1 MPKTKTKAAS
11 ANIYAVLGSDES
23 EVKRVAAEL
32 ASNLTP
38 PGAGDFGLEIID
50 GAADNA
56 DQAAAR
62 VRSAIEA
69 VQTLPFFGDTKVVWL
84 KNVNFLGDDQK
95 ARSATVQSA
104 LEELSEL
111 VDSGFGPGIT
121 LLISAID
128 VDKRRSFYKTL
139 LKRAEVQVFD
149 RLDSGRSGWEE
160 EALEIVQQRAK
171 KRKLQFDGDAL
182 DLFVLLTGG
191 DTRQIDNELEKI
203 DTFLDKDR
211 GVNAELVR
219 ELVPLSRAGVIFELG
234 NALAARDLQL
244 SLKLVRRLL
253 DQGESA
259 IGILLVAIVPTIRNL
274 LLAKDLMER
283 HHLPRP
289 HSPFQFISAINRLPG
304 EATDHLPRKKD
315 GSVNAYGLG
324 IAAQQA
330 GRFET
335 AQLIEA
341 MRACL
346 AANIQL
352 VTTQLDHELIL
363 TEVVVKLLGRVTG
376 SCVGAD
382 LPMSLG
388 SAILRPD
395 ASALQITCF
404 FHLSSRDRTNVGNVP
419 ADTGKGLYVAMIIIN
434 QECKMNQ
441 RGNQSPRKTP
451 GCHQCRES
459 LRTMH
464 GRPPGTTLKRNHA
477 QPKMIDCI
485 A

>member
-1 MPKTKTKAAS
+1 MPLSACDEIAMPKAKTKAAS
-11 ANIYAVLGSDES
+11 ANIYAVLGSDEA

-38 PGAGDFGLEIID
+38 PGTGDFGLEVVD

-56 DQAAAR
+56 DQAEAR
-62 VRSAIEA
+62 VRSAVEA
-69 VQTLPFFGDTKVVWL
+69 LQTLPFFGSTKAVWL

-95 ARSATVQSA
+95 ARSAAVQSA
-104 LEELSEL
+104 LEELAEL
-111 VDSGFGPGIT
+111 IDSGFGPGIT
-121 LLISAID
+121 LLISATD

-139 LKRAEVQVFD
+139 LKQAEVQVFD
-149 RLDSGRSGWEE
+149 RLDSSRGGWEE
-160 EALEIVQQRAK
+160 EALEMVQQRAK
-171 KRKLQFDGDAL
+171 KRKLKFDDDAL

-203 DTFLDKDR
+203 DTFLGKDR
-211 GVNAELVR
+211 AVNAELVR

-283 HHLPRP
+283 YRMPRP
-289 HSPFQFISAINRLPG
+289 HSPFQFISAINRLPT

-315 GSVNAYGLG
+315 GSINAYALG

-335 AQLIEA
+335 DQLIEA
-341 MRACL
+341 MRDCL

-363 TEVVVKLLGRVTG
+363 TEVVVKLLGR
-376 SCVGAD
+376 
-382 LPMSLG
+382 
-388 SAILRPD
+388 
-395 ASALQITCF
+395 
-404 FHLSSRDRTNVGNVP
+404 
-419 ADTGKGLYVAMIIIN
+419 
-434 QECKMNQ
+434 
-441 RGNQSPRKTP
+441 
-451 GCHQCRES
+451 
-459 LRTMH
+459 
-464 GRPPGTTLKRNHA
+464 
-477 QPKMIDCI
+477 
-485 A
+485 

>member
-1 MPKTKTKAAS
+1 MRKRNAMPKAKTKAAS
-11 ANIYAVLGSDES
+11 AEIHAVLGSDEA

-38 PGAGDFGLEIID
+38 PGAGDFGLEVID
-50 GAADNA
+50 GAADNS
-56 DQAAAR
+56 DQAEAR

-69 VQTLPFFGDTKVVWL
+69 LQTLPFFGSTKVVWL

-95 ARSATVQSA
+95 ARSVAVQSV

-111 VDSGFGPGIT
+111 IDGGFGPGIT
-121 LLISAID
+121 LLLSATD

-139 LKRAEVQVFD
+139 LKRADVQVFD

-171 KRKLQFDGDAL
+171 KRNLWFDEGAL

-191 DTRQIDNELEKI
+191 DTRQVDNELEKI
-203 DTFLDKDR
+203 DTFLGKDR
-211 GVNAELVR
+211 TVNADLVR
-219 ELVPLSRAGVIFELG
+219 ELVPLSRSGVIFELG
-234 NALAARDLQL
+234 NALAERDLQL

-283 HHLPRP
+283 YRLPQP
-289 HSPFQFISAINRLPG
+289 YSPFQFISTINRLPA

-315 GSVNAYGLG
+315 GSVNAYALG

-330 GRFET
+330 GRFEMS
-335 AQLIEA
+335 QLIQA
-341 MRACL
+341 MQACL
-346 AANIQL
+346 EANVQL

-363 TEVVVKLLGRVTG
+363 TEVIVKLLGG
-376 SCVGAD
+376 
-382 LPMSLG
+382 
-388 SAILRPD
+388 
-395 ASALQITCF
+395 
-404 FHLSSRDRTNVGNVP
+404 
-419 ADTGKGLYVAMIIIN
+419 
-434 QECKMNQ
+434 
-441 RGNQSPRKTP
+441 
-451 GCHQCRES
+451 
-459 LRTMH
+459 
-464 GRPPGTTLKRNHA
+464 
-477 QPKMIDCI
+477 
-485 A
+485 

>member
-1 MPKTKTKAAS
+1 MPLSACDEIAMPKAKTKAAS
-11 ANIYAVLGSDES
+11 AKIYAALGSDEA

-32 ASNLTP
+32 ATNLTP
-38 PGAGDFGLEIID
+38 PDAGDFGLEVID

-56 DQAAAR
+56 DQAEAR

-69 VQTLPFFGDTKVVWL
+69 LQTLPFVGSTKVVWL

-95 ARSATVQSA
+95 ARSAAVQSA

-111 VDSGFGPGIT
+111 VDSGFGPSVT
-121 LLISAID
+121 FLISATE

-149 RLDSGRSGWEE
+149 RLDSSRGGWEE

-171 KRKLQFDGDAL
+171 KRKLQFDEDAL

-203 DTFLDKDR
+203 DTFLGNDR
-211 GVNAELVR
+211 VVNAELVR

-259 IGILLVAIVPTIRNL
+259 IGILLVSIVPTIRNL

-283 HHLPRP
+283 NRLPRP
-289 HSPFQFISAINRLPG
+289 HSPFQFISAVNRLPV
-304 EATDHLPRKKD
+304 EATGHLPRKKD
-315 GSVNAYGLG
+315 GSINAYALG

-335 AQLIEA
+335 TQLIQA
-341 MRACL
+341 MQACL
-346 AANIQL
+346 EANIQL

-363 TEVVVKLLGRVTG
+363 TEVVVKLLG
-376 SCVGAD
+376 
-382 LPMSLG
+382 
-388 SAILRPD
+388 
-395 ASALQITCF
+395 
-404 FHLSSRDRTNVGNVP
+404 
-419 ADTGKGLYVAMIIIN
+419 
-434 QECKMNQ
+434 
-441 RGNQSPRKTP
+441 
-451 GCHQCRES
+451 ES
-459 LRTMH
+459 
-464 GRPPGTTLKRNHA
+464 
-477 QPKMIDCI
+477 
-485 A
+485 

>member
-1 MPKTKTKAAS
+1 MPFSACDQIAMPKTKTKTAS
-11 ANIYAVLGSDES
+11 ANIYAVLGSDEA

-38 PGAGDFGLEIID
+38 PAAGDFGLEIID

-56 DQAAAR
+56 DQAEAGI
-62 VRSAIEA
+62 RSAVEA
-69 VQTLPFFGDTKVVWL
+69 LQTLPFFGSAKVVWL

-95 ARSATVQSA
+95 ARSTAVQSA

-111 VDSGFGPGIT
+111 IDAGFGPGIT
-121 LLISAID
+121 LLLSATD
-128 VDKRRSFYKTL
+128 LDKRRSFYKTL

-160 EALEIVQQRAK
+160 EALEMVQQRAK
-171 KRKLQFDGDAL
+171 KRKLQFDDGAL

-203 DTFLDKDR
+203 DTFLGKDR
-211 GVNAELVR
+211 VVNAETVR
-219 ELVPLSRAGVIFELG
+219 DLVPLSRAGVIFELG

-244 SLKLVRRLL
+244 SLELVRRLL

-283 HHLPRP
+283 YRLPRP
-289 HSPFQFISAINRLPG
+289 HSPFQFISAVNRLPA

-315 GSVNAYGLG
+315 GSVNAYALG

-330 GRFET
+330 SRFGT
-335 AQLIEA
+335 TQLIHA
-341 MRACL
+341 MQACL
-346 AANIQL
+346 EANIQL

-363 TEVVVKLLGRVTG
+363 IEVVVKLL
-376 SCVGAD
+376 S
-382 LPMSLG
+382 
-388 SAILRPD
+388 
-395 ASALQITCF
+395 
-404 FHLSSRDRTNVGNVP
+404 
-419 ADTGKGLYVAMIIIN
+419 
-434 QECKMNQ
+434 
-441 RGNQSPRKTP
+441 
-451 GCHQCRES
+451 ES
-459 LRTMH
+459 
-464 GRPPGTTLKRNHA
+464 
-477 QPKMIDCI
+477 
-485 A
+485 

>member
-1 MPKTKTKAAS
+1 MPLSACDEIAMPKAKTKAAS
-11 ANIYAVLGSDES
+11 ANIYAVLGSDEA
-23 EVKRVAAEL
+23 EVKRLAAEL

-38 PGAGDFGLEIID
+38 PGAGDFGLEVID
-50 GAADNA
+50 GAADNV
-56 DQAAAR
+56 DQAEAR

-69 VQTLPFFGDTKVVWL
+69 LQTLPFFGSTKVVWL

-95 ARSATVQSA
+95 ARSAAVQSA

-111 VDSGFGPGIT
+111 VDSGFGPGVT
-121 LLISAID
+121 LLISATD
-128 VDKRRSFYKTL
+128 LDKRRSFYKTL

-149 RLDSGRSGWEE
+149 RLDSSRSGWEE
-160 EALEIVQQRAK
+160 EALEMVQQRTK
-171 KRKLQFDGDAL
+171 KRKLQFDDGAL

-203 DTFLDKDR
+203 DTFLGKDR
-211 GVNAELVR
+211 AVNAELVR

-283 HHLPRP
+283 YHLPRP
-289 HSPFQFISAINRLPG
+289 YSPFQVISAINRLPT

-315 GSVNAYGLG
+315 GSVNAYALG

-335 AQLIEA
+335 DQLIEA

-363 TEVVVKLLGRVTG
+363 TEVAVKLLG
-376 SCVGAD
+376 
-382 LPMSLG
+382 
-388 SAILRPD
+388 
-395 ASALQITCF
+395 
-404 FHLSSRDRTNVGNVP
+404 
-419 ADTGKGLYVAMIIIN
+419 
-434 QECKMNQ
+434 
-441 RGNQSPRKTP
+441 
-451 GCHQCRES
+451 ES
-459 LRTMH
+459 
-464 GRPPGTTLKRNHA
+464 
-477 QPKMIDCI
+477 
-485 A
+485 